1 LSKLGSLEE
10 FSLRIAPADGSGS
23 LLGSEVGSG
32 ALSAVGSAS
41 LFGSDVGSG
50 SGSAAGV
57 VVLVVV
63 ERSGMV
69 QTRSLYKYR
78 HFAVMYL
85 LPNVKARFF
94 LRPVLALT

>member
-1 LSKLGSLEE
+1 MIFFCEVL
-10 FSLRIAPADGSGS
+10 PADGSGS

-32 ALSAVGSAS
+32 ALSADGSGS
-41 LFGSDVGSG
+41 LFGSEVGSG

-63 ERSGMV
+63 ERSEKDKKWL
-69 QTRSLYKYR
+69 LYKNR
-78 HFAVMYL
+78 TFEVMYL